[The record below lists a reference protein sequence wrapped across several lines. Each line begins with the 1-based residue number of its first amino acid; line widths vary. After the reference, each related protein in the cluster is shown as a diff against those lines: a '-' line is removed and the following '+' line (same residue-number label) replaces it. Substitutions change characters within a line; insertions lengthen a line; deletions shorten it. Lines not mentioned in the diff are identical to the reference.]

1 MKKYISNLNIAL
13 KGETLKKKGTG
24 IYTSSFIIGVF
35 MPIVYFLFNI
45 FSDKKTEYGADFNF
59 ITNFVHEVI
68 NPLAVFFLPLIII
81 INASKIAQLDHKNGG
96 WNLMETQPLQKFS
109 IYFSKLIVLFIAN
122 FIVIF
127 SFFISSVLLAM
138 LLSLFIEIPEYV
150 SFQIELY
157 SLINL
162 LVRVFVASIF
172 LTSLQYLLSVLI
184 PSFIWSLLIGFFL
197 LISNTILS
205 SFNLIPDWSPIEI
218 LNKISIYKEGSD
230 IGNYFLYTETMSIIL
245 GLFTM
250 YIGFQWYKNKS
261 FLKAFISPSKKMAL
275 SALVVIF
282 CVLLSVLILKPNQYK
297 EIKSTILA
305 GTIESNSNFKQ
316 AYIIHPK
323 IGDTLCSIPINN
335 NKFNIS
341 IKSKLPLD
349 EYQIVI
355 DNSFA
360 FNLVMSNN
368 DSIFTIIK
376 HIDNKLVTKFL
387 GTRLA
392 ENQYKKSNSLNWN
405 IIEYYLE
412 QNQLLDEPKLFFND
426 LNDEWE
432 KKYLSTNDFKTRDN
446 YIPKADFIEL
456 EKKLISLEYL
466 NYINEY
472 LDKRKSLYPNI
483 KTKIPSNIQQ
493 IKKEIKLDDE
503 TLISHDSYLKYI
515 AYEVCKNDNRDIDT
529 KIKEIENISKLK
541 ESKFKNRLLYSYLKT
556 NLEGATS
563 SDERKNII
571 TSYADYI
578 TDAKLKTNLENN
590 FRTFERLGKGN
601 EAREIALKDLNGTLL
616 NLSKFKGKFIAI
628 DVWATW
634 CGPCKY
640 ESPYFEKMA
649 IKYKKENVVFVAM
662 SSDKNEKAWYLDA
675 KNKSKSVQ
683 QFHLENAVA
692 FSKDYNFNSIP
703 RFILIDDKGKIYN
716 ASMPRPSEASFE
728 MVLRKALNLN
738 DLN

>member
-13 KGETLKKKGTG
+13 KGEILKKKGTG
-24 IYTSSFIIGVF
+24 IYTSSFIIGIF
-35 MPIVYFLFNI
+35 MPIVYFLFNV

-59 ITNFVHEVI
+59 ITNFIYEVI
-68 NPLAVFFLPLIII
+68 SPLAVFFLPLIII

-96 WNLMETQPLQKFS
+96 WHLMETQPLQKFS

-122 FIVIF
+122 FIVIL

-150 SFQIELY
+150 SFKIEFY

-205 SFNLIPDWSPIEI
+205 NLNLIPDWSPIEI
-218 LNKISIYKEGSD
+218 LNKISLYKEGSD
-230 IGNYFLYTETMSIIL
+230 IGNYFLYTEIMSIIL

-261 FLKAFISPSKKMAL
+261 FLKAFILPYKKMAL
-275 SALVVIF
+275 SALVIIC

-297 EIKSTILA
+297 EINSTILA

-316 AYIIHPK
+316 AYLIHPK
-323 IGDTLCSIPINN
+323 IGDTICTIPIDN
-335 NKFNIS
+335 NKFNVS

-368 DSIFTIIK
+368 DSIFTKIK
-376 HIDNKLVTKFL
+376 HIDNKLATNFL

-392 ENQYKKSNSLNWN
+392 ENQYKKNNSLNWT
-405 IIEYYLE
+405 IIGYYLE
-412 QNQLLDEPKLFFND
+412 QNQMLDEPKLFFND
-426 LNDEWE
+426 LHEEWE
-432 KKYLSTNDFKTRDN
+432 KKYISANEYKTRDN
-446 YIPKADFIEL
+446 YIPKIDFIEL
-456 EKKLISLEYL
+456 EKKLVSLQYL

-483 KTKIPSNIQQ
+483 KTEITLNIQQ
-493 IKKEIKLDDE
+493 IKKKIKLDDE
-503 TLISHDSYLKYI
+503 TLISHDSYLEYI
-515 AYEVCKNDNRDIDT
+515 TYEICKNDNRDIDT

-556 NLEGATS
+556 NLEEATS

-571 TSYADYI
+571 TSYANYI
-578 TDAKLKTNLENN
+578 TDVKLKTNLENN
-590 FRTFERLGKGN
+590 FKTFERLGKGN

-616 NLSKFKGKFIAI
+616 NLSKFKGKFVVI

-649 IKYKKENVVFVAM
+649 IKYKKENVVFVAI
-662 SSDKNEKAWYLDA
+662 SSDKDEKAWFLDA

-683 QFHLENAVA
+683 QFHLESMVA
-692 FSKDYNFNSIP
+692 FSKDYNVNSIP
-703 RFILIDDKGKIYN
+703 RFILIDDEGKIYN
-716 ASMPRPSEASFE
+716 STMPRPSEASFE
-728 MVLRKALNLN
+728 MVLRKALNLK

>member
-13 KGETLKKKGTG
+13 KGEILKKKGTG
-24 IYTSSFIIGVF
+24 IYTSSFIIGIF
-35 MPIVYFLFNI
+35 MPIVYFLFNV

-59 ITNFVHEVI
+59 ITNFIYEVI
-68 NPLAVFFLPLIII
+68 SPLAVFFLPLIII

-96 WNLMETQPLQKFS
+96 WHLMETQPLQKFS
-109 IYFSKLIVLFIAN
+109 IYFSKLIVLLIAN
-122 FIVIF
+122 FIVIL

-150 SFQIELY
+150 SFKIEFY

-205 SFNLIPDWSPIEI
+205 NLNLIPDWSPIEI
-218 LNKISIYKEGSD
+218 LNKISLYKEGSD
-230 IGNYFLYTETMSIIL
+230 IGNYFLYTEIMSIIL

-261 FLKAFISPSKKMAL
+261 FLKAFILPYKKMAL
-275 SALVVIF
+275 SALVIIC

-297 EIKSTILA
+297 EINSTILA

-316 AYIIHPK
+316 AYLIHPK
-323 IGDTLCSIPINN
+323 IGDTICTIPIDN
-335 NKFNIS
+335 NKFNVS

-368 DSIFTIIK
+368 DSIFTKIK
-376 HIDNKLVTKFL
+376 HIDNKLATNFL

-392 ENQYKKSNSLNWN
+392 ENQYKKNNSLNWT
-405 IIEYYLE
+405 IIGYYLE
-412 QNQLLDEPKLFFND
+412 QNQMLDEPKLFFND
-426 LNDEWE
+426 LHEEWE
-432 KKYLSTNDFKTRDN
+432 KKYISANEYKTRDN
-446 YIPKADFIEL
+446 YIPKIDFIEL
-456 EKKLISLEYL
+456 EKKLVSLQYL

-483 KTKIPSNIQQ
+483 KTEITLNIQQ
-493 IKKEIKLDDE
+493 IKKKIKLDDE
-503 TLISHDSYLKYI
+503 TLISHDSYLEYI
-515 AYEVCKNDNRDIDT
+515 TYEICKNDNRDIDT

-556 NLEGATS
+556 NLEEATS

-571 TSYADYI
+571 TSYANYI
-578 TDAKLKTNLENN
+578 TDVKLKTNLENN
-590 FRTFERLGKGN
+590 FKTFERLGKGN

-616 NLSKFKGKFIAI
+616 NLSKFKGKFVVI

-649 IKYKKENVVFVAM
+649 IKYKKENVVFVAI
-662 SSDKNEKAWYLDA
+662 SSDKDEKAWFLDA

-683 QFHLENAVA
+683 QFHLESMVA
-692 FSKDYNFNSIP
+692 FSKDYNVNSIP
-703 RFILIDDKGKIYN
+703 RFILIDDEGKIYN
-716 ASMPRPSEASFE
+716 STMPRPSEASFE
-728 MVLRKALNLN
+728 MVLRKALNLK

>member
-13 KGETLKKKGTG
+13 KGEILKKKGTG
-24 IYTSSFIIGVF
+24 IYTSSFIIGIF
-35 MPIVYFLFNI
+35 MPIVYFLFNV

-59 ITNFVHEVI
+59 ITNFIYEVI
-68 NPLAVFFLPLIII
+68 SPLAVFFLPLIII

-96 WNLMETQPLQKFS
+96 WHLMETQPLQKFS

-122 FIVIF
+122 FIVIL

-150 SFQIELY
+150 SFKIEFY

-205 SFNLIPDWSPIEI
+205 NLNLIPDWSPIEI

-230 IGNYFLYTETMSIIL
+230 IGNYFLYTEIMSIIL

-261 FLKAFISPSKKMAL
+261 FLKAFILPYKKMAL
-275 SALVVIF
+275 SALVIIC

-297 EIKSTILA
+297 EINSTILA

-316 AYIIHPK
+316 AYLIHPK
-323 IGDTLCSIPINN
+323 IGDTICTIPIDN
-335 NKFNIS
+335 NKFNVS

-368 DSIFTIIK
+368 DSIFTKIK
-376 HIDNKLVTKFL
+376 HIDNKLATNFL

-392 ENQYKKSNSLNWN
+392 ENQYKKNNSLNWT
-405 IIEYYLE
+405 IIGYYLE
-412 QNQLLDEPKLFFND
+412 QNQMLDEPKLFFND
-426 LNDEWE
+426 LHEEWE
-432 KKYLSTNDFKTRDN
+432 KKYISANEYKTRDN
-446 YIPKADFIEL
+446 YIPKIDFIEL
-456 EKKLISLEYL
+456 EKKLVSLQYL

-483 KTKIPSNIQQ
+483 KTEITLNIQQ
-493 IKKEIKLDDE
+493 IKKKIKLDDE
-503 TLISHDSYLKYI
+503 TLISHDSYLEYI
-515 AYEVCKNDNRDIDT
+515 TYEICKNDNRDIDT

-556 NLEGATS
+556 NLEEATS

-571 TSYADYI
+571 TSYANYI
-578 TDAKLKTNLENN
+578 TDVKLKTNLENN
-590 FRTFERLGKGN
+590 FKTFERLGKGN

-616 NLSKFKGKFIAI
+616 NLSKFKGKFVVI

-649 IKYKKENVVFVAM
+649 IKYKKENVVFVAI
-662 SSDKNEKAWYLDA
+662 SSDKDEKAWFLDA

-683 QFHLENAVA
+683 QFHLESMVA
-692 FSKDYNFNSIP
+692 FSKDYNVNSIP
-703 RFILIDDKGKIYN
+703 RFILIDDEGKIYN
-716 ASMPRPSEASFE
+716 STMPRPSEASFE
-728 MVLRKALNLN
+728 MVLRKALNLK